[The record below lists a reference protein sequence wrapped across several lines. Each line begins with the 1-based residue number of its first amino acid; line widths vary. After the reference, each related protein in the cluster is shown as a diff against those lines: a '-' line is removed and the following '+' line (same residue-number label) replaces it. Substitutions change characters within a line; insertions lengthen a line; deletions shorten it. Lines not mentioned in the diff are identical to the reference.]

1 MKRVTLSVLSLAIAL
16 AGCATASKDVATNYV
31 SPVQF
36 QSYDCDQIQSE
47 ALRIQARVSQL
58 GGRLDEAASNDKA
71 IAGVGLLLFWPA
83 LFALGG
89 TKQQEAEYARLKGEY
104 DAIQQSAVAKK
115 CSGVVAAT
123 VQADKSLPATPS
135 KSDGTGV
142 IPSAKTNEERLTELK
157 RLFDAGLISPEVYSA
172 QQKASLGG

>member
-1 MKRVTLSVLSLAIAL
+1 MKRITSSVVSVAIAL
-16 AGCATASKDVATNYV
+16 AGCATSSKDVTTSYV

-58 GGRLDEAASNDKA
+58 GGRLDEAATHDQQ
-71 IAGVGLLLFWPA
+71 IAGVGLILFWPA

-115 CSGVVAAT
+115 CSGVVVAT
-123 VQADKSLPATPS
+123 VQADKSLTTTPS

-142 IPSAKTNEERLTELK
+142 IAPAKTNEEKLTELK

-172 QQKASLGG
+172 QQKAILGG

>member
-58 GGRLDEAASNDKA
+58 GGRLDEAASSDKA

-104 DAIQQSAVAKK
+104 DAIQQSAVEYLYCHKF
-115 CSGVVAAT
+115 
-123 VQADKSLPATPS
+123 
-135 KSDGTGV
+135 
-142 IPSAKTNEERLTELK
+142 N
-157 RLFDAGLISPEVYSA
+157 
-172 QQKASLGG
+172 